1 MSHIWKTRNSKML
14 DLWYTC
20 AIFSHWSTSVLGCG
34 VKPVLDKAKTLDPTR
49 HLPEP
54 ECYFLPCLWHHTFEA
69 NRKWYACNFYR
80 ESCGPHISRIR
91 ERERHLGTPCHRQNV
106 ATRIQSLHM
115 LGGVWG
121 GEERKESLDR
131 GQKQDLPR
139 VETSSAPVAP
149 SGGAASHCPGPP
161 LSYRVAKSSEE
172 KHRFAVQKGS
182 LEVRERTHT
191 YTHEG
196 FQAFCLFFFNNF
208 SVVFFY
214 TYMI

>member
-1 MSHIWKTRNSKML
+1 MQFLQRELWPTYIKNQRERAAFGNTLPQAKRCYANSKS
-14 DLWYTC
+14 
-20 AIFSHWSTSVLGCG
+20 AHVRWS
-34 VKPVLDKAKTLDPTR
+34 
-49 HLPEP
+49 
-54 ECYFLPCLWHHTFEA
+54 
-69 NRKWYACNFYR
+69 
-80 ESCGPHISRIR
+80 
-91 ERERHLGTPCHRQNV
+91 
-106 ATRIQSLHM
+106 M
-115 LGGVWG
+115 G
-121 GEERKESLDR
+121 GEEQKESLDR

-161 LSYRVAKSSEE
+161 LSHRVAKSSEE

-196 FQAFCLFFFNNF
+196 FQAFCSFFFNNF